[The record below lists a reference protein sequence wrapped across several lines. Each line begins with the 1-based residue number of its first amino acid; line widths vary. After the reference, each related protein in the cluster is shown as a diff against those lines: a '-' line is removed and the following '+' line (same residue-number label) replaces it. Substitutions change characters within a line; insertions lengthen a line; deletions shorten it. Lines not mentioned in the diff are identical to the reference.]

1 MQYSFFFI
9 FENILNCQKIIHIK
23 SPISL
28 FHEGLLSDYI
38 SCNFIINYHYGSYRE
53 CACIFKH
60 SQKYTDRK
68 TKRIIIRELLIALII
83 LLFFMFV
90 GRYLLQMLEIEQSSL
105 GIAGGII
112 LFIIAIR
119 MIFPGT
125 KPMFSHNETTEPLIV
140 PLAVPMLAGPSAIA
154 AVILFM
160 AKEPNRWVEWTFV
173 VFVACLITGVI
184 LVSSETLGRKL
195 GNRALIAIERLMG
208 IILVMVSVDFILDGI
223 KQTFNI

>member
-1 MQYSFFFI
+1 MTILAAILLLVIIMDPIGNVPVFLSI
-9 FENILNCQKIIHIK
+9 LKNI
-23 SPISL
+23 PI
-28 FHEGLLSDYI
+28 ERRRI
-38 SCNFIINYHYGSYRE
+38 
-53 CACIFKH
+53 
-60 SQKYTDRK
+60 
-68 TKRIIIRELLIALII
+68 IIIRELLIAFII

-90 GRYLLQMLEIEQSSL
+90 GRYVLQMLEIEQSSL
-105 GIAGGII
+105 GVTGGII

-125 KPMFSHNETTEPLIV
+125 KPLFSHNETTEPLIV

-160 AKEPNRWVEWTFV
+160 AQEPNRWVEWTFV
-173 VFVACLITGVI
+173 VFVACLISGVI

-223 KQTFNI
+223 KQTFGI

>member
-1 MQYSFFFI
+1 MTVLAAILLLIIIMDPIGNVPVFLSI
-9 FENILNCQKIIHIK
+9 LKNI
-23 SPISL
+23 PI
-28 FHEGLLSDYI
+28 ERRRI
-38 SCNFIINYHYGSYRE
+38 
-53 CACIFKH
+53 
-60 SQKYTDRK
+60 
-68 TKRIIIRELLIALII
+68 IIIRELLIAFII

-90 GRYLLQMLEIEQSSL
+90 GRYVLQMLEIEQSSL
-105 GIAGGII
+105 GVTGGII

-125 KPMFSHNETTEPLIV
+125 KPLFSHNETTEPLIV

-160 AKEPNRWVEWTFV
+160 AQEPNRWVEWTFV
-173 VFVACLITGVI
+173 VFIACLISGVI

-223 KQTFNI
+223 KQTFSI

>member
-1 MQYSFFFI
+1 MTVLAAI
-9 FENILNCQKIIHIK
+9 FLLIIIMDPIGNVPVFLSILKNIPL
-23 SPISL
+23 
-28 FHEGLLSDYI
+28 E
-38 SCNFIINYHYGSYRE
+38 R
-53 CACIFKH
+53 
-60 SQKYTDRK
+60 RK
-68 TKRIIIRELLIALII
+68 KIIIRELIIAFAI

-90 GRYLLQMLEIEQSSL
+90 GRFLLQLLQIEQSSL

-125 KPMFSHNETTEPLIV
+125 KPMFTHNEESEPLVV
-140 PLAVPMLAGPSAIA
+140 PLAIPMLAGPSAIA

-160 AKEPNRWVEWTFV
+160 AQEPSRWIEWIFV
-173 VFVACLITGVI
+173 VFVASLISGTI
-184 LVSSETLGRKL
+184 LLSSEALGSKL

-208 IILVMVSVDFILDGI
+208 IFLIMVSVDFILDGI

>member
-1 MQYSFFFI
+1 MTILAAILLLVIIMDPIGNVPVFLSI
-9 FENILNCQKIIHIK
+9 LKNIPLERRRI
-23 SPISL
+23 
-28 FHEGLLSDYI
+28 
-38 SCNFIINYHYGSYRE
+38 
-53 CACIFKH
+53 
-60 SQKYTDRK
+60 
-68 TKRIIIRELLIALII
+68 IIIRELLIAFII

-90 GRYLLQMLEIEQSSL
+90 GRYVLQMLEIEQSSL
-105 GIAGGII
+105 GVTGGII

-125 KPMFSHNETTEPLIV
+125 KPLFSHNETTEPLIV

-160 AKEPNRWVEWTFV
+160 AQEPNRWVEWTFV
-173 VFVACLITGVI
+173 VFIACLISGVI

-223 KQTFNI
+223 KQTFGI

>member
-1 MQYSFFFI
+1 MTILAAILLLVIIMDPIGNVPVFLSI
-9 FENILNCQKIIHIK
+9 LKNIPLERRRI
-23 SPISL
+23 
-28 FHEGLLSDYI
+28 
-38 SCNFIINYHYGSYRE
+38 
-53 CACIFKH
+53 
-60 SQKYTDRK
+60 
-68 TKRIIIRELLIALII
+68 IIIRELLIAFII

-105 GIAGGII
+105 GVTGGII

-140 PLAVPMLAGPSAIA
+140 PLAVPLLAGPSAIA

>member
-1 MQYSFFFI
+1 MTVLAAILLLIIIMDPIGNVPVFLSI
-9 FENILNCQKIIHIK
+9 LKNI
-23 SPISL
+23 PI
-28 FHEGLLSDYI
+28 E
-38 SCNFIINYHYGSYRE
+38 RR
-53 CACIFKH
+53 
-60 SQKYTDRK
+60 RK
-68 TKRIIIRELLIALII
+68 IIIRELFIALAV

-160 AKEPNRWVEWTFV
+160 AQEPNRWVEWTFV
-173 VFVACLITGVI
+173 VFIACLISGVI

>member
-1 MQYSFFFI
+1 MTILAAILLLVIIMDPIGNVPVFLSI
-9 FENILNCQKIIHIK
+9 LKNIPLERRRI
-23 SPISL
+23 
-28 FHEGLLSDYI
+28 
-38 SCNFIINYHYGSYRE
+38 
-53 CACIFKH
+53 
-60 SQKYTDRK
+60 
-68 TKRIIIRELLIALII
+68 IIIRELLIAFII

-105 GIAGGII
+105 GVTGGII

-160 AKEPNRWVEWTFV
+160 AQEPNRWVEWTFV
-173 VFVACLITGVI
+173 VFVACLISGVI

>member
-1 MQYSFFFI
+1 MTILAAILLLVIIMDPIGNVPVFLSI
-9 FENILNCQKIIHIK
+9 LKNI
-23 SPISL
+23 PI
-28 FHEGLLSDYI
+28 ERRRI
-38 SCNFIINYHYGSYRE
+38 
-53 CACIFKH
+53 
-60 SQKYTDRK
+60 
-68 TKRIIIRELLIALII
+68 IIIRELLIAFII

-105 GIAGGII
+105 GVTGGII

-125 KPMFSHNETTEPLIV
+125 KPLFGHNETTEPLIV

-160 AKEPNRWVEWTFV
+160 AQEPNRWVEWTFV
-173 VFVACLITGVI
+173 VFIACLISGVI

-223 KQTFNI
+223 KQTFGI